1 MFFTANSSKSR
12 QFTNKTMSKEE
23 LDSTEWTLTPAQKQQ
38 RLEEQ
43 RSGKRKTTEE
53 EVDFSQLDRERIR
66 NVQEYNVITLKVY
79 LKVLGH

>member
-1 MFFTANSSKSR
+1 MSISANSSKSR

-23 LDSTEWTLTPAQKQQ
+23 LDSSEWTMTPAQKQQ

-43 RSGKRKTTEE
+43 RSGKRKTMEE

-66 NVQEYNVITLKVY
+66 NVQEYNVSTQEVR
-79 LKVLGH
+79 